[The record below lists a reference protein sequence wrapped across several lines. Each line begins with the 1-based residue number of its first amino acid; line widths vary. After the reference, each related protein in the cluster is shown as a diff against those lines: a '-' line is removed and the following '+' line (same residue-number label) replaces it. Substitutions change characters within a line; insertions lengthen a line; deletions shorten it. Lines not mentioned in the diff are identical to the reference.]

1 MVAVPHDSSHVALY
15 ALLVGSEYLP
25 VHDEGLEFR
34 NPKNPFVCLKTGIS
48 LMFLFWGWDWNPQ
61 SCSREGSG
69 FLGIVNV
76 GKYSIHGT
84 YGS

>member
-15 ALLVGSEYLP
+15 ALLMGSEYLH
-25 VHDEGLEFR
+25 VHEGLEFR
-34 NPKNPFVCLKTGIS
+34 NPKNPFVCLKKEIS
-48 LMFLFWGWDWNPQ
+48 LCSYSGDGIGTLNQ
-61 SCSREGSG
+61 SCSREGFG
-69 FLGIVNV
+69 FLGMVNV